1 MFQTSFQ
8 GLSLVNQLQLRHQ
21 ATCKTGFWDTFAW
34 NLMSYTYD
42 SLCLNHMSYYVSRIV
57 GHKKWE
63 KSDAQYSEHEWTT
76 GSELSYTWSTLRYE
90 ALDQWVDQSLLV
102 IIHNIEHLFII
113 SFSVKNSH
121 FRTCVQL
128 YFFLKQHFVFVTHI
142 YTQYLLTEQLSIIF
156 GHDHMILDS
165 QFGQVQGVYKHC
177 RFHPDITVLLYQY
190 FWLPDRIS
198 DHMIRSSRQLWAVR
212 SVA

>member
-1 MFQTSFQ
+1 
-8 GLSLVNQLQLRHQ
+8 
-21 ATCKTGFWDTFAW
+21 
-34 NLMSYTYD
+34 
-42 SLCLNHMSYYVSRIV
+42 MSYYVSRIV

-76 GSELSYTWSTLRYE
+76 GPELSYTEIWGTGP
-90 ALDQWVDQSLLV
+90 VDQSLLV

-128 YFFLKQHFVFVTHI
+128 YFFLKQHIVFVTHI

-165 QFGQVQGVYKHC
+165 QFGQVQCVYKHC